1 MFPGVYDKD
10 IMVIVPKEKAVIENL
25 NSYYLDIKKLF
36 EHYQGDLGSGAIH
49 FKSPSS
55 ECAVFFDKDELL
67 TGTFKDKRGE
77 VVGKQAI
84 ESLSEALVRENFAV
98 NIYEIDPEKVYFW
111 ANIPNAERIYNNLS
125 TEFTDLEGLIKKMS
139 SEKLTGYIDV
149 SINNG
154 KEGGLIFFSNGEI
167 NGGSYSWGEGEVN
180 HSKEA
185 QQLLIEKTK
194 KSGGTFDVSRI
205 SLPNGVMVSQSRGV
219 GRERLSD
226 VLSTL
231 EELLVIFERIVE
243 DNKGIKA
250 DFNTLLKRKFVDK
263 AEEFGFLDPF
273 AAEFEYVDQKVQ
285 FNGNA
290 SNEELAKGVT
300 ESLKELAEE
309 LGILPQFRDESNNWS
324 EAHARELERL
334 GIRF

>member
-1 MFPGVYDKD
+1 MGVQNKDK
-10 IMVIVPKEKAVIENL
+10 MVIVPKEKAVIENL

-55 ECAVFFDKDELL
+55 ECAVFFDEDEIL

-84 ESLSEALVRENFAV
+84 DRLSEALVRENFGV
-98 NIYEIDPEKVYFW
+98 SIYEIDPEKVYFW
-111 ANIPNAERIYNNLS
+111 ANIPNAERIYKDLS

-154 KEGGLIFFSNGEI
+154 KEGGLIFFSNGVI
-167 NGGSYSWGEGEVN
+167 NGISYSWGEGEVN
-180 HSKEA
+180 RSKEA

-205 SLPNGVMVSQSRGV
+205 SLPNGVMASESKGV
-219 GRERLSD
+219 GGERLSD
-226 VLSTL
+226 VLSAL
-231 EELLVIFERIVE
+231 EELLGILERTVK
-243 DNKGIKA
+243 DNKGINA

-273 AAEFEYVDQKVQ
+273 AAEFKYVDQKVQ
-285 FNGNA
+285 FTGNA

-324 EAHARELERL
+324 ETHARELERL
-334 GIRF
+334 GISF

>member
-1 MFPGVYDKD
+1 
-10 IMVIVPKEKAVIENL
+10 MVIVPKEKAVIENL

-36 EHYQGDLGSGAIH
+36 EHFQGDLGSGAIH

-55 ECAVFFDKDELL
+55 ECAIFFDTDELL
-67 TGTFKDKRGE
+67 TGTFKDKKGE

-84 ESLSEALVRENFAV
+84 DRLSEALVRENFAV

-111 ANIPNAERIYNNLS
+111 ANIPNAERIYKDLS

-149 SINNG
+149 SINKG

-194 KSGGTFDVSRI
+194 ESGGTFDVSRI
-205 SLPNGVMVSQSRGV
+205 PLPNGVTGNESKGA
-219 GRERLSD
+219 GGERLSD
-226 VLSTL
+226 VLSAL
-231 EELLVIFERIVE
+231 EELLGIFERIVK
-243 DNKGIKA
+243 DNKVIKG

-273 AAEFEYVDQKVQ
+273 AAEFNYVDQKVQ
-285 FNGNA
+285 FTGNA

-309 LGILPQFRDESNNWS
+309 LGILAQFRDESNDWS
-324 EAHARELERL
+324 ETHEKELNRL
-334 GIRF
+334 GISF

>member
-1 MFPGVYDKD
+1 
-10 IMVIVPKEKAVIENL
+10 MVIVPKERAVIENL

-36 EHYQGDLGSGAIH
+36 EHYQGELGSGAVH

-67 TGTFKDKRGE
+67 TGTFKDKTGE
-77 VVGKQAI
+77 LIGNQAI
-84 ESLSEALVRENFAV
+84 DRLSEALVRENFAV
-98 NIYEIDPEKVYFW
+98 NVYEIDPEKVYFW
-111 ANIPNAERIYNNLS
+111 ANIPNAERIYKDLS

-149 SINNG
+149 SIN
-154 KEGGLIFFSNGEI
+154 KDEEGGLIFFSNGEI

-180 HSKEA
+180 RSKEA

-205 SLPNGVMVSQSRGV
+205 SLPNGLAA
-219 GRERLSD
+219 RESLGKGWERTSV
-226 VLSTL
+226 VLSAL
-231 EELLVIFERIVE
+231 EELLGIFERIIK
-243 DNKGIKA
+243 DNRGIKA

-263 AEEFGFLDPF
+263 AEEFSFLDPF
-273 AAEFEYVDQKVQ
+273 AAEFIYVDQKVK
-285 FNGNA
+285 FSGNA
-290 SNEELAKGVT
+290 SSEELARGVT

-309 LGILPQFRDESNNWS
+309 LGVLPQLKDVSNDWS
-324 EAHARELERL
+324 AKHARELGRL
-334 GIRF
+334 GISL